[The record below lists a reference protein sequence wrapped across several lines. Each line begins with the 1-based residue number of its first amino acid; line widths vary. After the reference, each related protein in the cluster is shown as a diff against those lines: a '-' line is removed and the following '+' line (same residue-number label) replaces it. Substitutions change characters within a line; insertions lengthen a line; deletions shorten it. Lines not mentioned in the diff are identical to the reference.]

1 MRFCGWVLC
10 YYNWILR
17 IRVGYHLF
25 SSHGYGLK
33 TSTQN
38 IHKHVLW
45 PCLVMPPATVWKI
58 VSRSVYLPR
67 KTSTVFIMS
76 NLTTQHKLRWCG
88 TFTPMYTH
96 NYRLVVITKVT
107 SILSPWK
114 KASTSGNWVVVH
126 VIMKVTHCH
135 IIFQLEKPFKIFHKR
150 W

>member
-17 IRVGYHLF
+17 MRVGSHLF

-58 VSRSVYLPR
+58 VLRSVYLPR
-67 KTSTVFIMS
+67 KTSIVFIMS
-76 NLTTQHKLRWCG
+76 NITTQYKLMVWDFYTNLYTWLPSSHDHKGNFHPQLMEESLLIRKLGCS
-88 TFTPMYTH
+88 TCYYEDST
-96 NYRLVVITKVT
+96 
-107 SILSPWK
+107 LS
-114 KASTSGNWVVVH
+114 H
-126 VIMKVTHCH
+126 H
-135 IIFQLEKPFKIFHKR
+135 IFS
-150 W
+150 